1 MSHCEYSELLILDY
15 AVVFVAD
22 TATLMVF
29 VVLPASIGFLLWR
42 LFITNKV
49 GPRAGITVLGLDDS
63 SETYSPSD
71 YPRLS
76 KYLRFEYVLT
86 GVLTFMLGVVAFEVI

>member
-1 MSHCEYSELLILDY
+1 MD
-15 AVVFVAD
+15 V
-22 TATLMVF
+22 ATLMVF
-29 VVLPASIGFLLWR
+29 FVLPASIGFLFWR

-63 SETYSPSD
+63 SEIYSPSD
-71 YPRLS
+71 YALLS

-86 GVLTFMLGVVAFEVI
+86 GVLTFFLGVLAFEAYHSLIRILH